1 MLKKI
6 LICALGL
13 SATVPLTGCPQ
24 ASAQENTATTAV
36 IATPASV
43 TNTTNTKVTTSTTT
57 TSSDRN
63 TIPRTTSASVSGKRK
78 WTKRS
83 GLRFGYVYANKAD
96 KPDADGDES
105 KLNSPHMFTMGFE
118 LQQCMPGGKW
128 LDVLFIQNVS
138 ITGLDQSVISPSA
151 RVLVGFEI
159 DKSVQLAVG
168 PQLSFHDP
176 AGEDKYVHLTAAIG
190 YTMDAGVFS
199 VPVHFS
205 FVPDVNDYWA
215 TAITTGVNW

>member
-6 LICALGL
+6 LVCALGL
-13 SATVPLTGCPQ
+13 LVFGPGE
-24 ASAQENTATTAV
+24 AQENTTTTGTTV
-36 IATPASV
+36 PASV

-57 TSSDRN
+57 TTTDRN
-63 TIPRTTSASVSGKRK
+63 TIPRRTTSARVSGKRK

-96 KPDADGDES
+96 EPDADGEES

-159 DKSVQLAVG
+159 DKAVQLAVG

-199 VPVHFS
+199 VPVLFS

-215 TAITTGVNW
+215 SAVSSGVNL

>member
-13 SATVPLTGCPQ
+13 SFVTPAIAQNTVTTTETKTVTSNRSDVSNLGKR
-24 ASAQENTATTAV
+24 NRRTTA
-36 IATPASV
+36 SV
-43 TNTTNTKVTTSTTT
+43 
-57 TSSDRN
+57 
-63 TIPRTTSASVSGKRK
+63 KRK

-83 GLRFGYVYANKAD
+83 GIRFGYVYANNSD
-96 KPDADGDES
+96 QPDANGKES
-105 KLNSPHMFTMGFE
+105 KLKTPHMTTMGFE

-128 LDVLFIQNVS
+128 LDVLFIQNIS
-138 ITGLDQSVISPSA
+138 ITGLDQSVVSPSVRA
-151 RVLVGFEI
+151 LIGFEI

-168 PQLSFHDP
+168 PSLSFHDP

-215 TAITTGVNW
+215 AAVTTGVNW